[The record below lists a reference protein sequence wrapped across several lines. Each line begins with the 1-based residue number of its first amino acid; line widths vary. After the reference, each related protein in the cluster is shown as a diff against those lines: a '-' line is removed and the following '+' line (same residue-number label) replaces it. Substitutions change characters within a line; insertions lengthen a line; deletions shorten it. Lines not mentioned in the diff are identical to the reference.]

1 MMKCKQCTTEYYLP
15 LKGDGYSDKYCSE
28 SCYIVNLEDDL
39 LLQDSTIAKFEE
51 ENAELKKENEN
62 LSASIKGMASG
73 KVNLNKSYQDLEG
86 LYERLEKENAELKAN
101 WADLKVYIAEDEC
114 LEKSFVIEEMNNLER
129 SEEQG

>member
-51 ENAELKKENEN
+51 ENTALKSEVKKLQEQIE
-62 LSASIKGMASG
+62 GFG
-73 KVNLNKSYQDLEG
+73 KVK
-86 LYERLEKENAELKAN
+86 K
-101 WADLKVYIAEDEC
+101 
-114 LEKSFVIEEMNNLER
+114 
-129 SEEQG
+129 